1 LCTHT
6 HIHTHTHTL
15 TNTHTHTYLG
25 SLFAL
30 LLRLH
35 FALKR
40 FFIAPA
46 SATMCQRCRHGR
58 PCTESAGFDMAA
70 SKCGW
75 GAGLG
80 VSELLKKNDQNY
92 QIVYIMYVYTYV
104 CMYIIHKPPPP
115 PPPPPPHT
123 NTYIHCFDLSGA
135 EPMPSRFSPSRF
147 ALPSGLSPAALF
159 MSMAP
164 AARGSVVVT
173 SRPLIASRR
182 VWYRASHHM
191 IIHYT
196 RDT

>member
-1 LCTHT
+1 MYVCYT
-6 HIHTHTHTL
+6 HTHTHTP
-15 TNTHTHTYLG
+15 TPTPTPTRTPTHKHTHTY
-25 SLFAL
+25 
-30 LLRLH
+30 
-35 FALKR
+35 
-40 FFIAPA
+40 
-46 SATMCQRCRHGR
+46 
-58 PCTESAGFDMAA
+58 
-70 SKCGW
+70 
-75 GAGLG
+75 
-80 VSELLKKNDQNY
+80 
-92 QIVYIMYVYTYV
+92 
-104 CMYIIHKPPPP
+104 
-115 PPPPPPHT
+115 
-123 NTYIHCFDLSGA
+123 CFDLSGA